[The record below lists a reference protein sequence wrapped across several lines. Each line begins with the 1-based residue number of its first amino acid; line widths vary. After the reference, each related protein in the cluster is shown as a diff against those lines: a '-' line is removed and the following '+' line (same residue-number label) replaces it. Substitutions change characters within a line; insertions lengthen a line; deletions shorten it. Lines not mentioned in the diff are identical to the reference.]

1 MKTSVILG
9 ASTLLMGGLTG
20 GLSAGTVTIDPGD
33 GVATNVMHRITGE
46 NDVVINSG
54 ATGGGIVTLNPY
66 NTYTGTTTLNCGTLV
81 ATALGGGA
89 GSSLGAT
96 SGLTLGASTLR
107 YAGADGGVL
116 SAAVTS
122 TVSST
127 MATVLDIENDL
138 SISGGYTQTGGA
150 FIKTGAGTLTVTGGD
165 NLFDASTL
173 TSPGSDSITVAN
185 TVVPLNLNAN
195 GDAPTQGYSGF
206 TVAEGTFRI
215 AGGRNAFGANRYV
228 QIGAQGTDAEEA
240 VLEITGGENW
250 FARHLTISSPRN
262 VAGSRA
268 GVRITGGEN
277 TIGNGQSLFL
287 GPSND
292 ARSSAPGGEY
302 AAFLEMTGGTL
313 SAPASSSSFFMGLK
327 GKGKI
332 DVDVSGGTI
341 AFGKNMGFGFNDA
354 AGTATNDVTFT
365 IRDGGTVIASNAV
378 YVGASPVT
386 ESVFRLNILDGG
398 KLSTPQT
405 YISYVND
412 DSASPRPEMHV
423 LIDGGI
429 VESCAAAD
437 KTFLADGFVSDAVHI
452 GTKGA
457 TFCATTSI
465 VATITARLV
474 ATNSVPG
481 MAPKGVTIAKCSDFP
496 GIVRLYTAGA
506 WDGPTI
512 VNEGATLRLH
522 SAGELPAS
530 SDVMVDGTL
539 EVTRSG
545 SVALG
550 GSLTVNGEI
559 KLYTGATLS
568 LSGPISGD
576 GKLLLYSNTGMTAS
590 SWTDGAVIPLVTA
603 PVAAKDSLVAFARN
617 CCLGKNPG
625 NGVCLPVFNV
635 TDDGV
640 TATLSMTYKT
650 SQTLV
655 DQGMVMDGP
664 GTMTIARLFI
674 DAGYGSGNAKG
685 VQVRSYTQ
693 NGGEVTIFNE
703 TTVKMCQ
710 LAKSNEKSGL
720 LEAKMTLNGGTF
732 HVPGNL
738 QMSLENATKEG
749 YATVLVNGGNLEIA
763 GNIYPNY
770 IPTAAAVGNSI
781 TLNSGM
787 VSCNLLRCSAA
798 TASGEGV
805 TYRPATITLN
815 GGLFSAAQIVDLC
828 YQSAA
833 QTAGAGSLLYLN
845 SGATLRSP
853 GIQPTRSG
861 TGAGKVWLN
870 GGTMQV
876 VLTSGINSYVQN
888 CEAVYV
894 GEGGA
899 IFDMTLNKEW
909 LNTSKY
915 INLKQSFLHDP
926 GCAGT
931 DGGVTIFGE
940 GLVLCGSGFANSTF
954 TGPIIVRDNG
964 NFMAHQNALT
974 GHDLIIKPTC
984 IFRQYQNSATP
995 TMDNL
1000 TLGEVG
1006 ATESVTIKAYRNGA
1020 RSVPMAQVTGSL
1032 NVLSPVLV
1040 GVTGGT
1046 DGWSLAPALDAN
1058 GVYTTLV
1065 YKVENSNVDVSLF
1078 RGYPTEGKTSTF
1090 EIVDSAYAGYK
1101 AVVMTVADGNDPSS
1115 LATYS
1120 LENGEWTLSS
1130 SIGGL
1135 NRILAVQSGASAAF
1149 SGDSLDDFDGILYV
1163 NAEQSAE
1170 NRGKSGAVTFGA
1182 NSFDGFGGILYP
1194 RSGMVTIPSLAWM
1207 TDYTQLRLGFGTV
1220 KYTGTGETIPGFQTY
1235 ATGQYMA
1242 NLEVVNDLTVSGK
1255 VSAGATGAFM
1265 KTGAGTLTFK
1275 GTGSYALGNN
1285 NNMTVNIGTW
1295 ANNLLAANGD
1305 SPISAT
1311 VNLSVGAGK
1320 LVVGEAGDASDSPRV
1335 STTSTAVIGL
1345 PAGEDPAIEPEFEIN
1360 SGTFSIEK
1368 NHMFVG
1374 YYSGLTRVT
1383 YPKFTVN
1390 GGTVTLPRCLYMAY
1404 EDVNKETR
1412 NTACSPTI
1420 VVNGGTVN
1428 VADSVMMSESFAT
1441 NGLAISADTVS
1452 TFTLNDGVFTVQ
1464 TNFYAVYREG
1474 KSNRAPR
1481 GVVNLNGGTLDVKG
1495 TLNLCR
1501 NSKTT
1506 GTVWLNEGGLLKAGE
1521 IIATRAG
1528 GSFHFN
1534 GGVFMPYGVLP
1545 NGVAKVTLN
1554 GTTASG
1560 DSEIGFLVSDGGAV
1574 VDTSAVAGGTYTIAA
1589 ALKHDPALAGVDGG
1603 LVKKGAGTLVLSGT
1617 NTYSGATVVE
1627 EGALQVASEAALSN
1641 STAVVNYGTTLDL
1654 GGASRMVGGVAGAGV
1669 VQNGTL
1675 VVSGPMPV
1683 SGELPFLDCDLATVK
1698 GAAIDFGR
1706 TEANPIPYGTKICVA
1721 QITGNAVGTLKFKAR
1736 NAGCDC
1742 ALDATVEDGFLY
1754 VTTKGKGTKILFR

>member
-1 MKTSVILG
+1 MKTTENIKLALAAVVIQSGVLF
-9 ASTLLMGGLTG
+9 ADTL
-20 GLSAGTVTIDPGD
+20 TINPGN
-33 GVATNVMHRITGE
+33 GVATNVTQRITG
-46 NDVVINSG
+46 DTDLVVNSG
-54 ATGGGIVTLNPY
+54 ATGGGIVTLGPR
-66 NTYTGTTTLNCGTLV
+66 NTYTGTTTLSCGTLV
-81 ATALGGGA
+81 ATMLGDT
-89 GSSLGAT
+89 GSSFGKT
-96 SGLTLGASTLR
+96 SGITLGAGTLR
-107 YAGADGGVL
+107 YAGANGGVL
-116 SAAVTS
+116 AAPVAS

-127 MATVLDIENDL
+127 TATVIDTQSDL
-138 SISGGYTQTGGA
+138 TLSGGYTQTAGA
-150 FIKTGAGTLTVTGGD
+150 FIKTGAGTLTVMDGD

-173 TSPGSDSITVAN
+173 TSPGSTSITEAN
-185 TVVPLNLNAN
+185 TVAPLNLNTN
-195 GDAPTQGYSGF
+195 GDAPTQGYAGF

-215 AGGRNAFGANRYV
+215 EGGRNAFGANRFSQV
-228 QIGAQGTDAEEA
+228 GVQGTDARDA
-240 VLEITGGENW
+240 TLEIAGGENW
-250 FARHLTISSPRN
+250 LATHFVVCPPRN
-262 VAGSRA
+262 VPGSRA
-268 GVRITGGEN
+268 GVRITGGS
-277 TIGNGQSLFL
+277 TTVGNGNSVFL
-287 GPSND
+287 GCNNNTRTAVPE
-292 ARSSAPGGEY
+292 GEY
-302 AAFLEMTGGTL
+302 EAFWEMTGGVF
-313 SAPASSSSFFMGLK
+313 SAPSSSSSFFIGMA

-332 DVDVSGGTI
+332 NVDVSGGTLVV
-341 AFGKNMGFGFNDA
+341 GKNMGFNFSDA
-354 AGTATNDVTFT
+354 AGKATNDVTFT

-386 ESVFRLNILDGG
+386 ESVYRLNILDGG

-405 YISYVND
+405 YITYVND
-412 DSASPRPEMHV
+412 DSSSPRPEMHV

-429 VESCAAAD
+429 VESCARED
-437 KTFLADGFVSDAVHI
+437 KTVLNGSFASDDVLI

-465 VATITARLV
+465 VATITAKLV

-481 MAPKGVTIAKCSDFP
+481 MAPKGVTIAKCSDFS
-496 GIVRLYTAGA
+496 GIIRLYTAGA
-506 WDGPTI
+506 WDGST
-512 VNEGATLRLH
+512 VVDAGATLRLD
-522 SAGELPAS
+522 SNGALPAS
-530 SDVMVDGTL
+530 SDVTVDGTL
-539 EVTRSG
+539 EITRSG
-545 SVALG
+545 SVVAG
-550 GSLTVNGEI
+550 DSLTVNGEV

-568 LSGPISGD
+568 LNGPISGD
-576 GKLLLYSNTGMTAS
+576 GKLLLYSNTGLTSS
-590 SWTDGAVIPLVTA
+590 SWTNGQLVPLVTA
-603 PVAAKDSLVAFARN
+603 PVSAKDSLVAFANN
-617 CCLGKNPG
+617 CRLGKNPG
-625 NGVCLPVFNV
+625 NAKCVPVFNV
-635 TDDGV
+635 TDDGS

-674 DAGYGSGNAKG
+674 DAGYSGG
-685 VQVRSYTQ
+685 VANDVKARSYTQ
-693 NGGEVTIFNE
+693 NGGDVTIFNE

-738 QMSLENATKEG
+738 QMSLEQATKEG

-781 TLNSGM
+781 TLNSGT
-787 VSCNLLRCSAA
+787 VSCNLLRCSAS

-815 GGLFSAAQIVDLC
+815 GGLFSAAQLVDLC
-828 YQSAA
+828 YQQAA
-833 QTAGAGSLLYLN
+833 ATAGAGSLLYLN
-845 SGATLRSP
+845 TGATLRAP
-853 GIQPTRSG
+853 GINPTKTS
-861 TGAGKVWLN
+861 GKVWFN

-894 GEGGA
+894 GAGGA
-899 IFDMTLNKEW
+899 VFDMMLNKEW

-926 GCAGT
+926 DCEGT

-954 TGPIIVRDNG
+954 KGPIIVRDNG
-964 NFMAHQNALT
+964 NFMAHRLALS
-974 GHDLIIKPTC
+974 GHDLVIKPTS
-984 IFRQYQNSATP
+984 IFRQYQKDAILTV
-995 TMDNL
+995 DNL
-1000 TLGEVG
+1000 TLGEAG
-1006 ATESVTIKAYRNGA
+1006 ATDSVTIKAYRDGA
-1020 RSVPMAQVTGSL
+1020 KSLPMAQVTDSL

-1065 YKVENSNVDVSLF
+1065 YKAENSNVNVSLF
-1078 RGYPTEGKTSTF
+1078 RGYPTEGKTATF
-1090 EIVDSAYAGYK
+1090 EIVDSAYEGYK

-1120 LENGEWTLSS
+1120 LVNGEWTLSS

-1135 NRILAVQSGASAAF
+1135 NRLLSVPSGTSAVF

-1163 NAEQSAE
+1163 NAAQSAE
-1170 NRGKSGAVTFGA
+1170 NRGTSGVVTFGA
-1182 NSFDGFGGILYP
+1182 NSFDGFSGILYP
-1194 RSGMVTIPSLAWM
+1194 RSGTVTIPSLAWM

-1242 NLEVVNDLTVSGK
+1242 NLEVVNDLTVNGK

-1320 LVVGEAGDASDSPRV
+1320 IVVGEAGDSSDSPRV

-1345 PAGEDPAIEPEFEIN
+1345 PAGEDPLTEPEFEIN

-1383 YPKFTVN
+1383 HPTFTVN
-1390 GGTVTLPRCLYMAY
+1390 GGAVTLPKCLYMAY

-1412 NTACSPTI
+1412 NTACSPTVI
-1420 VVNGGTVN
+1420 VNGGTVN

-1441 NGLAISADTVS
+1441 NSLAKSADTIS
-1452 TFTLNDGVFTVQ
+1452 TFTVNDGVVTVQ

-1481 GVVNLNGGTLDVKG
+1481 GVVNLNGGELDIKG

-1528 GSFHFN
+1528 GSLHFN

-1545 NGVAKVTLN
+1545 NGTPKATMN
-1554 GTTASG
+1554 GTTASNDG
-1560 DSEIGFLVSDGGAV
+1560 EIDFLVSEGGAV
-1574 VDTSAVAGGTYTIAA
+1574 VDTSAVAGEMYTIAA
-1589 ALKHDPALAGVDGG
+1589 VLKHDPALGDTVDGG
-1603 LVKKGAGTLVLSGT
+1603 LVKKGAGTLVLSGA
-1617 NTYSGATVVE
+1617 NTYTGPTVVE
-1627 EGALQVASEAALSN
+1627 EGTLKTTVAIPG
-1641 STAVVNYGTTLDL
+1641 VVDVRYGATFDLD
-1654 GGASRMVGGVAGAGV
+1654 GGTQNVGSISGAGAFV
-1669 VQNGTL
+1669 NGTVCVTDSLTACSGFGDVPFVDGNL
-1675 VVSGPMPV
+1675 VGEGRVNVDIGVGPTDPV
-1683 SGELPFLDCDLATVK
+1683 PRF
-1698 GAAIDFGR
+1698 
-1706 TEANPIPYGTKICVA
+1706 GTKFLLAEV
-1721 QITGNAVGTLKFKAR
+1721 TGSVDIKFR
-1736 NAGCDC
+1736 PMDGDRRYR
-1742 ALDATVEDGFLY
+1742 LVPVVEDGFLY
-1754 VTTKGKGTKILFR
+1754 AVVEPPLGVILIVQ